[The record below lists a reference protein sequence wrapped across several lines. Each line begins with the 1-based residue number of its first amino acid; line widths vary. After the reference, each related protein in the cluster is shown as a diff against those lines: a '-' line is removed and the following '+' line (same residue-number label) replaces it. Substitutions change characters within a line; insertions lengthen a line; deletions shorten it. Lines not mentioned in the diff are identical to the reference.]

1 VTIQNK
7 ETAMTHLSGHFEI
20 KGWEEKPFEE
30 HDDGRKTTRA
40 TVKRSFAGD
49 LSGES
54 STEYLMAYAADQT
67 ARFVGMEIVEGEVD
81 GQTGHLTLALTGVY
95 DGKEAK
101 ADWEV
106 VEGSGDGVF
115 ANAEGKGS
123 FSAPHG
129 STGEYKLTLKLPK
142 VDPPLILI

>member
-1 VTIQNK
+1 
-7 ETAMTHLSGHFEI
+7 MTNLSGNFEI
-20 KGWEEKPFEE
+20 KGWDEKPVDE
-30 HDDGRKTTRA
+30 HEDGRKLTRA

-54 STEYLMAYAADQT
+54 TTEYLMSYAADKT
-67 ARFVGMEIVEGEVD
+67 ARFVGMEMVEGAVD
-81 GQTGHLTLALTGVY
+81 GHSGHVTLQLTGVY

-115 ANAEGKGS
+115 EGASGKGS
-123 FSAPHG
+123 FSAPKG
-129 STGEYKLTLKLPK
+129 STGEYKLHIKATKI
-142 VDPPLILI
+142 DPPLILI